1 MKIIHHKDCK
11 FYKNVS
17 IIELSDDCEQEWSD
31 ICITS
36 INQCIPCVDE
46 QKEKN
51 KKMEK
56 ILTKKLPLY
65 KYVPY
70 KLTTGLPPETQY
82 NSVYISSYSKL
93 LLTSSSKKNR
103 QIQDKTINSHDYCS
117 YRKY

>member
-17 IIELSDDCEQEWSD
+17 TIELCDGSE
-31 ICITS
+31 
-36 INQCIPCVDE
+36 QCIPCDE
-46 QKEKN
+46 DRKETNKN
-51 KKMEK
+51 QEK
-56 ILTKKLPLY
+56 IPTKKFPLY

-82 NSVYISSYSKL
+82 NSVYKSSYSKL